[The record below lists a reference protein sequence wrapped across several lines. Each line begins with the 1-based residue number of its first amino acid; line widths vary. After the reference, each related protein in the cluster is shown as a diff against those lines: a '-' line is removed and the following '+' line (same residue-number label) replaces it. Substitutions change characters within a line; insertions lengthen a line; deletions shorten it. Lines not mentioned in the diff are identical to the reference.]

1 MKKFAVLVLMASA
14 GVAMADKAPTSGSVL
29 QAAGITGGA
38 VDGFADRA
46 ITVVNL
52 NNVRSFD
59 GAGDANNVIINQ
71 LIAANA
77 QIVGIGWDVTLF
89 ADSPS
94 WLSEMVVGFGPTSGT
109 LINLTPAIG
118 DDFPG
123 TQNYSSGGIVD
134 LVALNLNF
142 SLLADGN
149 LRMEF
154 FEAFNDFTN
163 DWDGI
168 WNGTLTIQ
176 WIPTPGALAILGL
189 GGIAAGRR
197 RR

>member
-1 MKKFAVLVLMASA
+1 MKKLAVLVLMASA
-14 GVAMADKAPTSGSVL
+14 GVAMADKAPTSGSAL
-29 QAAGITGGA
+29 QATGITGGA
-38 VDGFADRA
+38 VDAFADRA
-46 ITVVNL
+46 VTTITL
-52 NNVRSFD
+52 NNVFSFD
-59 GAGDANNVIINQ
+59 GVGDADNTVINQ
-71 LIAANA
+71 LIASNA

-94 WLSEMVVGFGPTSGT
+94 WLSEMVVGFGPSTGT
-109 LINLTPAIG
+109 LLNLTPGVG

-123 TQNYSSGGIVD
+123 TQAYSSGGIVD
-134 LVALNLNF
+134 LVGLGLNF
-142 SLLADGN
+142 N
-149 LRMEF
+149 LGANGILRLEF
-154 FEAFNDFTN
+154 FESFNDFAN

>member
-14 GVAMADKAPTSGSVL
+14 GVAMADKAPTSGSAL
-29 QAAGITGGA
+29 QATGITGGA

-52 NNVRSFD
+52 NNVFSWE
-59 GAGDANNVIINQ
+59 GAGSPLNTVINQ
-71 LIAANA
+71 AIAPNA

-89 ADSPS
+89 ADNPS
-94 WLSEMVVGFGPTSGT
+94 WLSELVVGFGPTSGT
-109 LINLTPAIG
+109 LINLTPGVG
-118 DDFPG
+118 DDFSG

-134 LVALNLNF
+134 LVGLGLNFNLN
-142 SLLADGN
+142 ADGN